1 MSTNIQRLKA
11 FLYFC
16 VILMTISGIVATADR
31 NAIIGFKNK
40 TVGSNEDNVIHSYG
54 GEAKKNFHLIPAIA
68 ASINESKID
77 DLKKD
82 PRVAYIEN
90 DSVYQVA
97 DEYTSAWGVKYIGSQ
112 PVHNQSI
119 NGTGVKIAV
128 LDTGIDYTHPDP
140 I

>member
-16 VILMTISGIVATADR
+16 VILMTISGIAATADR